1 MQITLS
7 FDSFEEFCTEIGK
20 YAARIKPKKPE
31 LVPVEEVAEVLKEQE
46 AAEKAKKPKQAEPAP
61 EPAPEPVA
69 EPKQMTVTE
78 DFRAE
83 VRHVLHEL
91 NKQKNSKTAATDIIK
106 TFGVSRLTDVPL
118 SDLPALMAKAKEA
131 LDA

>member
-31 LVPVEEVAEVLKEQE
+31 LVPVEEVAEVIKEQE
-46 AAEKAKKPKQAEPAP
+46 AAKKAEKPKQAEPAP
-61 EPAPEPVA
+61 EPAPEPAA
-69 EPKQMTVTE
+69 EPKQVTVTE

>member
-1 MQITLS
+1 MKIVLT
-7 FDSFEEFCTEIGK
+7 FDSFEEFQEQVGR
-20 YAARIKPKKPE
+20 YAAKLKPKKPE
-31 LVPVEEVAEVLKEQE
+31 LIPVEDI
-46 AAEKAKKPKQAEPAP
+46 AAVVKADEAKKAAKLKQAEPTP

-69 EPKQMTVTE
+69 EPKQVTVTE
-78 DFRAE
+78 DYRAE

-118 SDLPALMAKAKEA
+118 SDLPALMDKAKEA